1 MPAAVSDVAPR
12 LNDLLTPDALAAQ
25 LHTTTRNLREWR
37 ATGRGPRFVRVG
49 RLPLYRLEAVEQ
61 WLREQ
66 EYSSTADELR

>member
-1 MPAAVSDVAPR
+1 MPAAVSVPAPR
-12 LNDLLTPDALAAQ
+12 LDDLLTPDVLAAQ

-66 EYSSTADELR
+66 EYTSTADELR

>member
-1 MPAAVSDVAPR
+1 MSTAVTVAAPR

-37 ATGRGPRFVRVG
+37 STGRGPRFVRVG
-49 RLPLYRLEAVEQ
+49 RLPLYRLEAVEE

-66 EYSSTADELR
+66 EFASTTDELR

>member
-1 MPAAVSDVAPR
+1 MPAAVSDVTPR